1 MPQGTAA
8 GIKAIPMGDIG
19 PAMALNVAALPITVG
34 VGAFLERD
42 GRLLVVKRT
51 YGAIKG
57 LWSIPS
63 GYVEPHESVLMT
75 LEREVREET
84 GIVGRAGDLLGVR
97 NRVTHEVND
106 TFLIFR
112 MAYVSGEP
120 RPDAS
125 EVSAAAFVPL
135 DELRTSPDSAPFT
148 RAAIE
153 KFLRADGLHLAP
165 YRPPGPQ
172 QEGDFYLLFR

>member
-1 MPQGTAA
+1 
-8 GIKAIPMGDIG
+8 
-19 PAMALNVAALPITVG
+19 MAVNVATLPITVG
-34 VGAFLERD
+34 VGAFLERE

-51 YGAIKG
+51 YGTIKG

-75 LEREVREET
+75 LEREVQEET
-84 GIVGRAGDLLGVR
+84 GVVARVGPLLGVR
-97 NRVTHEVND
+97 NRVTQDVND

-112 MAYVSGEP
+112 MEYVSGEP
-120 RPDAS
+120 RPDGQ

-135 DELRTSPDSAPFT
+135 DELMISPESAPFT

-153 KFLRADGLHLAP
+153 KFLQADGMHLDSYLPPAP
-165 YRPPGPQ
+165 LKAGEY
-172 QEGDFYLLFR
+172 YLLFR